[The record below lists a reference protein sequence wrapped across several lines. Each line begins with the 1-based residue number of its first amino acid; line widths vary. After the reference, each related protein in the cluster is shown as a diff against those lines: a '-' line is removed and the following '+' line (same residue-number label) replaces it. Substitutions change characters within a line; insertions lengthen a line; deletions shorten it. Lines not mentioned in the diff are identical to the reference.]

1 MSSKIFTILLTVGLS
16 VMIVSLY
23 TAPSADVKLYEE
35 LSKSL
40 SGSPSVHFAVI
51 PAKTFADY
59 LPYIGGAS
67 AAIGLAEK
75 IVKLFKWLFSRV
87 RY

>member
-1 MSSKIFTILLTVGLS
+1 MSSKIFTIFLTAGLS

-23 TAPSADVKLYEE
+23 TAPSVDIKIHEE

-59 LPYIGGAS
+59 IPYIGGAS
-67 AAIGLAEK
+67 AVVGLAEK
-75 IVKLFKWLFSRV
+75 VVKFFKWLFSKRKN
-87 RY
+87 

>member
-1 MSSKIFTILLTVGLS
+1 MSSKIFTIFLTVGLS

-23 TAPSADVKLYEE
+23 TAPSADIKMYEE

-40 SGSPSVHFAVI
+40 SGSPSVYFAVI

-75 IVKLFKWLFSRV
+75 ILKLFRWLFSRV